1 MDADDQNALLLFRVG
16 PVCCCAPSRP
26 VAGVVTPPP
35 LHRPPGSDA
44 LHPGVF
50 RHGGHL
56 VKVVDLGQGFGVP
69 IPEGG
74 GRIIVT
80 ELPSGRFGFRVDDII
95 DVLEWPASGWGS
107 LPPPIPRTWFRRTL
121 QHEERLCLYTEFER
135 LAGIEETG
143 ILRDHLRALEPETPP
158 TADPEP
164 RPTAA
169 CSRPAEPEPRPAAGG
184 TRPPEPGP
192 APVTP
197 PPGRTESR
205 AVPPPTETVSRRIP
219 DPGTSARNQPPYR
232 PDPAPLGTPGRTA
245 HRSPTAA
252 SRPRQ
257 PVPPRQ
263 AEPPRRSSAPESPA
277 PAGSTPPPS
286 TRPTPAAPKPAAPSF
301 TTTQPTADEN
311 PLPALLWIVFV
322 LAGLGAGSWYLLTD
336 WLAPEPARP
345 LAVAPPTKP
354 VPHPGREQ
362 GPPESPREP
371 VAADNPP
378 AAPAPALSEPKAPE
392 LPEPEPIPAR
402 TRTPAPPPPEYRA
415 EIRDDDEGITIV
427 LHQPPSTIPAPQA
440 ENGITTPAGTPSV
453 PATAGLP
460 EPAADES
467 VPAEAK
473 ETAIATPKPSSRAEA
488 PDTAA
493 PTPQSGAMAPEN
505 GASTPSPA
513 PVTRREIV
521 HVVVRGDTLW
531 DIAARYVHDPFRYPE
546 LARLSRIRDPDRIY
560 PGDRVRILVV
570 QDP

>member
-56 VKVVDLGQGFGVP
+56 VKVVDLGQGFGAP
-69 IPEGG
+69 IPQSGT

-95 DVLEWPASGWGS
+95 DVLEWPASGWGG

-121 QHEERLCLYTEFER
+121 QHEGRLCLYTEFER

-158 TADPEP
+158 MADPESPTASDCP
-164 RPTAA
+164 RPVV
-169 CSRPAEPEPRPAAGG
+169 PEPRPAAAG
-184 TRPPEPGP
+184 TRPPEPDP
-192 APVTP
+192 ASVTP
-197 PPGRTESR
+197 PPGRTESGTIP
-205 AVPPPTETVSRRIP
+205 APTETVSRRISEP
-219 DPGTSARNQPPYR
+219 VTPARKHPPSRPGPRPAGTSGR
-232 PDPAPLGTPGRTA
+232 PA
-245 HRSPTAA
+245 HRSPVAT
-252 SRPRQ
+252 SHPRQ
-257 PVPPRQ
+257 PVPPRT
-263 AEPPRRSSAPESPA
+263 AEPPRRPPTTERPA
-277 PAGSTPPPS
+277 PAGSPPPPS
-286 TRPTPAAPKPAAPSF
+286 TRLAPAAPRPAAPAFATSS
-301 TTTQPTADEN
+301 TVADES
-311 PLPALLWIVFV
+311 PLPALLWIVLF

-336 WLAPEPARP
+336 WLAPEPVRP

-354 VPHPGREQ
+354 ALPSAREQ
-362 GPPESPREP
+362 HPPEPLREP
-371 VAADNPP
+371 VMADSPP
-378 AAPAPALSEPKAPE
+378 TAPAPLLSEPTA
-392 LPEPEPIPAR
+392 
-402 TRTPAPPPPEYRA
+402 PAPVPTRSKPSDSPPPEYRA

-427 LHQPPSTIPAPQA
+427 LHQPRPPLSPPPA
-440 ENGITTPAGTPSV
+440 ENRSTMPAGTPSV

-460 EPAADES
+460 EPAADETI
-467 VPAEAK
+467 PAEA
-473 ETAIATPKPSSRAEA
+473 EDTVIATPKPSAGTEA
-488 PDTAA
+488 SDTAA
-493 PTPQSGAMAPEN
+493 PTPPPGAA
-505 GASTPSPA
+505 ASDNSAATPSPA
-513 PVTRREIV
+513 PVIRREIV
-521 HVVVRGDTLW
+521 HIVVRGDTLW